1 MWTFLAE
8 IASPIEK
15 VRLTLAARRYA
26 RHLGSQ
32 LRRAYGGGDEYTAA
46 QIRVA
51 VQKCRLPVRYITLGY
66 AAFMAEEA
74 FRAIADKRD
83 WPEYMSLRALYF
95 EWVRVNSFSK
105 PENQRQNLSIGAGA
119 TCGRGEPRGDKNLCH
134 RNVAEAW

>member
-1 MWTFLAE
+1 MWKFLAE
-8 IASPIEK
+8 VVAPIEK
-15 VRLTLAARRYA
+15 VRLILAARRYA

-105 PENQRQNLSIGAGA
+105 PENQRQNLSIGAG
-119 TCGRGEPRGDKNLCH
+119 GNL
-134 RNVAEAW
+134 WPW

>member
-105 PENQRQNLSIGAGA
+105 PENQRQNLSIGAG
-119 TCGRGEPRGDKNLCH
+119 GNL
-134 RNVAEAW
+134 WPW

>member
-1 MWTFLAE
+1 MWKFLAE
-8 IASPIEK
+8 VASPIEK

-51 VQKCRLPVRYITLGY
+51 VQKCRLPVRYIKLGY

-74 FRAIADKRD
+74 FRATADKRD
-83 WPEYMSLRALYF
+83 WPEYTSLRALYF
-95 EWVRVNSFSK
+95 EWVPVNSFSK
-105 PENQRQNLSIGAGA
+105 PENQRQNLSIGAG
-119 TCGRGEPRGDKNLCH
+119 GNL
-134 RNVAEAW
+134 WPW

>member
-1 MWTFLAE
+1 MWKFLAE
-8 IASPIEK
+8 AVSTIEK

-51 VQKCRLPVRYITLGY
+51 VQKCRLPIRYIKLGY

-74 FRAIADKRD
+74 FRAIADNGD
-83 WPEYMSLRALYF
+83 WPEYASLRALYF
-95 EWVRVNSFSK
+95 ERVPVNWFST
-105 PENQRQNLSIGAGA
+105 PENQPQNLSIGAGG
-119 TCGRGEPRGDKNLCH
+119 TLWP
-134 RNVAEAW
+134 W